1 MKRYVG
7 NRHLVNFENALICY
21 YMAEKYQEWLKEH
34 CMALEENKLQHRLYM
49 KLHSEEI
56 IAAIQA
62 RALWFVAVLQPMRV
76 AVESKRVGNSY
87 VDMFKVVAAL
97 NKISMAGLNGFEE
110 DNPIFD
116 QSFDPFDLIKD
127 ESGVSK
133 YRSKNRDCITTVYAD
148 LAIPNRKALITE
160 YLMGYC
166 RALAIQLER
175 NSPEFFENKKITEPK
190 DVVAE
195 ILKGVPTNNIYCE
208 RPFAI

>member
-1 MKRYVG
+1 MHGGCMAGDIGGAADVARPDLSFVRSRLSSRHKEQISGNSDHPVQHSDKKMKRYVG
-7 NRHLVNFENALICY
+7 NRHLVNFENALVCY
-21 YMAEKYQEWLKEH
+21 YMAEKYREWLKEH
-34 CMALEENKLQHRLYM
+34 CMTLEENKLQHRLYM

-56 IAAIQA
+56 LAAILA

-110 DNPIFD
+110 DDSIFD

-133 YRSKNRDCITTVYAD
+133 YR
-148 LAIPNRKALITE
+148 
-160 YLMGYC
+160 
-166 RALAIQLER
+166 
-175 NSPEFFENKKITEPK
+175 
-190 DVVAE
+190 
-195 ILKGVPTNNIYCE
+195 
-208 RPFAI
+208 